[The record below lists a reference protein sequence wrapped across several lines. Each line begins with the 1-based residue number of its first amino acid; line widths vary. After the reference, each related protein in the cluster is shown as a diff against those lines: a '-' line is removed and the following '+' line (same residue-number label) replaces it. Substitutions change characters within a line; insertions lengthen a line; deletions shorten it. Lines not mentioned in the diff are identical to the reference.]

1 MNINETITASVDRVS
16 FMLSVADVAR
26 ADVTMTPD
34 KTYYRFMTE
43 DSLEDG
49 ELPGLK
55 EEFEPLVTRA
65 LEGFKAGVGVSS
77 PTDPVKL
84 GLFINNRKVIPEIL
98 NNSTLARFIDV
109 MKRAYAEFIFL
120 EGFR

>member
-1 MNINETITASVDRVS
+1 MDEKIEASVDRLS
-16 FMLSVADVAR
+16 FMLSVPDLAR
-26 ADVTMTPD
+26 ADIAMTPE

-55 EEFEPLVTRA
+55 EDFETLVNRA
-65 LEGFKAGVGVSS
+65 LSGFKAGVGVSS

-84 GLFINNRKVIPEIL
+84 NLFINNRKVEPEIL
-98 NNSTLARFIDV
+98 NNSTLAGFIDV
-109 MKRAYAEFIFL
+109 MKCAYAEFAFL
-120 EGFR
+120 GGFR

>member
-1 MNINETITASVDRVS
+1 MNNSMLATVDRVS
-16 FMLSVADVAR
+16 FMLSVSDVAR
-26 ADVTMTPD
+26 ADVTMTPE

-55 EEFEPLVTRA
+55 DDFEPIVTKA

-77 PTDPVKL
+77 PTDPVKFN
-84 GLFINNRKVIPEIL
+84 LFVNNRKVLPEIL
-98 NNSTLARFIDV
+98 NNGTLAQFIEV
-109 MKRAYAEFIFL
+109 MKGSYAEFSFL
-120 EGFR
+120 EGFK